1 MVTSEEKN
9 QELLRDTR
17 VEVDLGRIAYNMK
30 QIREMAGPE
39 VAIMPVIKANGY
51 GHGAAAIAPTLIEEG
66 AAYLAVATLT
76 EALELK
82 AANMS
87 WPVFIMGHTPDRLLH
102 HVVDKDITQTIFS
115 FEQAELLNELAGKA
129 GKRAKVHIKV
139 DTGFHRLGKVDRKS
153 VV

>member
-51 GHGAAAIAPTLIEEG
+51 
-66 AAYLAVATLT
+66 
-76 EALELK
+76 
-82 AANMS
+82 
-87 WPVFIMGHTPDRLLH
+87 
-102 HVVDKDITQTIFS
+102 
-115 FEQAELLNELAGKA
+115 
-129 GKRAKVHIKV
+129 
-139 DTGFHRLGKVDRKS
+139 
-153 VV
+153 